1 MEIRMKNRLVRGSI
15 LAMLLTGVGFICCS
29 CHSGDDFSG
38 SGELAKSQ
46 QPKAAPTGMGGGA
59 PQGHAPV
66 AVSQQRP
73 HP

>member
-1 MEIRMKNRLVRGSI
+1 MNIRMTNRLVRSTFWATV
-15 LAMLLTGVGFICCS
+15 LAGVGLMSCS
-29 CHSGDDFSG
+29 CHSSEDFSG

-46 QPKAAPTGMGGGA
+46 IPKAAPTSIGGGA

-66 AVSQQRP
+66 SVVQHGP

>member
-1 MEIRMKNRLVRGSI
+1 MERQMINRLFRSSMMAVM
-15 LAMLLTGVGFICCS
+15 LAGLGFISCS

-46 QPKAAPTGMGGGA
+46 QPKAAPTGIGGGA

-66 AVSQQRP
+66 AVAQQKP